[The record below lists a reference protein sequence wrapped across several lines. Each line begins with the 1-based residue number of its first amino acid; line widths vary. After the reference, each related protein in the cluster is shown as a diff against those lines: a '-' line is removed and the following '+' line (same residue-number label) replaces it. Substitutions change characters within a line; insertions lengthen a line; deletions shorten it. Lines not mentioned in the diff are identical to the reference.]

1 MESAPLEDT
10 DALQRIDR
18 VYTTARFVLRHIHVI
33 GAAIIA
39 LMLAIIVAIARRFG
53 RRRRRAAMNA

>member
-1 MESAPLEDT
+1 MESAPMDDT

-18 VYTTARFVLRHIHVI
+18 VYATARFVLGHIHHI

-39 LMLAIIVAIARRFG
+39 LMLAIIVAIARRF
-53 RRRRRAAMNA
+53 RRRRRRVAMNA